1 MRAPTHRAAIR
12 PQPRRSLGHCRMA
25 DRGERIADRWVNKA
39 SGMADTLVQFVPWY
53 RMAAQTVANRITLGE
68 PCRPRN
74 SRYGPIQPDWRVEC
88 GPMSG
93 NAPEHAES

>member
-1 MRAPTHRAAIR
+1 
-12 PQPRRSLGHCRMA
+12 MA

-39 SGMADTLVQFVPWY
+39 SGMANTLVQFVPWY